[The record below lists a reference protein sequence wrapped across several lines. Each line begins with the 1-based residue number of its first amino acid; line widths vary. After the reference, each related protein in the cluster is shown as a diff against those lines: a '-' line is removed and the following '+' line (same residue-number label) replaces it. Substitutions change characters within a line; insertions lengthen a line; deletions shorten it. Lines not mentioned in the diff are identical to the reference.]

1 MDTASRQQTGLNLIL
16 TNFGHRFI
24 TERIKF
30 LTQEQLDNDVL
41 TRLLCQVLQEKT
53 IAVSSASDYDEIV
66 NAGYLEVIGQ
76 IDEAAIDFRYK
87 TNPLE
92 NISRLIFEFTTEC
105 NFSCAHCRNG
115 SMVKQTEVNIDKLKS
130 IADTFHLLNI
140 QRFDFVGGEVSKYGN
155 GWLELANY
163 INRRGDKTVT
173 LYTNGWWL
181 ESADFEAA
189 GKCYRNDAEYL
200 SDLKQN
206 GVTHVLF
213 SIDGHEERHDQSR
226 KQKGLYQKII
236 SSFNRIKEA
245 GINPRISALIHDVLE
260 TDTVVSF
267 VDIAT
272 RIYDLPA
279 DMGVMAKLD
288 TLIQDTTNQF
298 SHFIDIGN
306 GVKLRKNRKK
316 ISDIPLH
323 LLRCKAFY
331 RPSPSLRI
339 MANGNLSV
347 CPLLDAG
354 EGYGNVHELDIMD
367 ILNNFQDSFAYKL
380 HAGKEISSYLKYL
393 DQNVFGEHFDHLCAI
408 RAILT
413 LLAKEINSAGPLNPG
428 MLLEFNRKIARYSG
442 HE

>member
-1 MDTASRQQTGLNLIL
+1 MNLIL
-16 TNFGHRFI
+16 TNFGHSYI
-24 TERIKF
+24 SDKIK
-30 LTQEQLDNDVL
+30 LLSREQIDDSTP
-41 TRLLCQVLQEKT
+41 TRLLSHVLTEQT
-53 IAVSSASDYDEIV
+53 IPASSASDYEELV
-66 NAGYLEVIGQ
+66 NAGYLEVIEN
-76 IDEAAIDFRYK
+76 IDLAAIGFRYE

-92 NISRLIFEFTTEC
+92 NVSRIIFEFTTRC
-105 NFSCAHCRNG
+105 NFNCAHCRNG
-115 SMVKQTEVNIDKLKS
+115 LMEKQTEKNIDKLKS

-140 QRFDFVGGEVSKYGN
+140 NRFDFVGGEVSKYGN
-155 GWLELANY
+155 GWLGLASH
-163 INRRGDKTVT
+163 INRNGDNTVT

-181 ESADFEAA
+181 EATGFEAA
-189 GKCYRNDAEYL
+189 GKCYRDELEYL

-226 KQKGLYQKII
+226 KHKGLYQKII
-236 SSFNRIKEA
+236 SSFGRIKQT
-245 GINPRISALIHDVLE
+245 GIQPGISALIHDELE
-260 TDTVVSF
+260 MDTVVSF

-279 DMGVMAKLD
+279 DMDVKAKMD
-288 TLIQDTTNQF
+288 TLIEDPTNQF

-306 GVKLRKNRKK
+306 GAKLRKNRKK
-316 ISDIPLH
+316 IADIPLH

-354 EGYGNVHELDIMD
+354 QSYGNIHEQDFLD

-380 HAGKEISSYLKYL
+380 HAGNEISTYLKYL
-393 DQNVFGEHFDHLCAI
+393 DQNVFGGHYDHLCSI
-408 RAILT
+408 RTILT
-413 LLAKEINSAGPLNPG
+413 LLAKEINPLQPVSPE
-428 MLLEFNRKIARYSG
+428 MLLEINRKIARYSG
-442 HE
+442 HEES